1 MQGPMPSTD
10 GAIGLGLAGTICLLK
25 VLGLSGPR
33 LDAKTSERPCGAP
46 LPSLRASLCAPQHAS
61 GAEALTPPSR
71 MRNTANLLG
80 WSDWI
85 VGPPRRSRIDLSCHQ
100 TRAVSQTA
108 VSPRSAMRWCGTAVG
123 QRWEEGEGAYRKPRA
138 AAPSCSVPSPAMM
151 SGSHGSS
158 CDDASTPRGQHGGWT
173 GTGETGVI
181 GRRSTPAGS

>member
-1 MQGPMPSTD
+1 MGTCYSRGSARTGEGSYSTCRGVLTPKPSLYFCKITTCSVHVMQGPMPSTD
-10 GAIGLGLAGTICLLK
+10 GAIGLGLGTICLLK
-25 VLGLSGPR
+25 VPGLSGPR

-100 TRAVSQTA
+100 TRAVSGLTQ
-108 VSPRSAMRWCGTAVG
+108 VSHALVWDSGRTEVG
-123 QRWEEGEGAYRKPRA
+123 
-138 AAPSCSVPSPAMM
+138 
-151 SGSHGSS
+151 
-158 CDDASTPRGQHGGWT
+158 GG
-173 GTGETGVI
+173 
-181 GRRSTPAGS
+181 